1 LPKGGRGALLSAS
14 HGNTSAKTGTTAHG
28 AKRAVCMG
36 SNSARWCIIFFFFF
50 FSVHIGEHRVG
61 VVFRRLSSSHLN
73 YSKVVF
79 G

>member
-1 LPKGGRGALLSAS
+1 MPKGGCGALHGAS

-28 AKRAVCMG
+28 AKRAICMG
-36 SNSARWCIIFFFFF
+36 SNSARWCIIFFFFP
-50 FSVHIGEHRVG
+50 VHIGEHRVG
-61 VVFRRLSSSHLN
+61 VVFQRLSSSHLN